1 MGKLSISLPDD
12 MDAYVERRVEEG
24 AYADASDFVH
34 ALIRQDQEGRP
45 LTVDELR
52 DRLQRAEASGF
63 SERTFSE
70 VTEEARRRA
79 QARGL
84 LP

>member
-34 ALIRQDQEGRP
+34 ALIRQDQESRP
-45 LTVDELR
+45 LTVDELHE
-52 DRLQRAEASGF
+52 RLDEALASGV
-63 SERTFSE
+63 SDRQLPEIMAD
-70 VTEEARRRA
+70 VKARLKADGR
-79 QARGL
+79 L
-84 LP
+84 